1 MATRLRSEA
10 PRPPGLTGAQRRDDG
25 VNSAGPNASGKTRET
40 VISNEL
46 TIEGTVRS
54 EGVVRLEGMLLG
66 DIDCA
71 SFTLE
76 PTGEMHGKIFAEE
89 VSLRGKHSGP
99 VKGGKVML
107 TSSAE
112 VKGDISHDGIAI
124 EMGARYEGRLKTL
137 KPTKAKTRRKTKT
150 ATENA

>member
-1 MATRLRSEA
+1 MERSQQMATRLRSEA

-107 TSSAE
+107 TSSAGRTRFCSR
-112 VKGDISHDGIAI
+112 VIRCPPNASGKTSLTPMRQCAI
-124 EMGARYEGRLKTL
+124 VFVRLS
-137 KPTKAKTRRKTKT
+137 
-150 ATENA
+150 